1 MSAPD
6 PAEYGP
12 LFLLAASFNGDLAMT
27 SEAAGVPLDQLEA
40 TAEHLGWRER
50 FDSLQATRDND
61 GPDALAREL
70 NRMTNFDQ
78 AQRARRLL
86 DTAVDHFAQQSINDL
101 TSVQTE
107 KTNNHSARVLVDL
120 VKALETVQALT
131 YRALGDSATERTAEA
146 KLLGPGRLAAA
157 SRGNSPAQ
165 TLTQALDA
173 PERRP
178 APPAKPKR
186 QAKRKPYMR
195 PGFKP
200 STKFSADRAASQATK
215 LADSL
220 DKPGFSQGL
229 SEHEPNELEPAP
241 PPPETFHFA

>member
-6 PAEYGP
+6 PSEFGP
-12 LFLLAASFNGDLAMT
+12 LFLLAASFGGDLAMT
-27 SEAAGVPLDQLEA
+27 SEAAGVPLGQLEA
-40 TAEHLGWRER
+40 TAERLGWRER

-86 DTAVDHFAQQSINDL
+86 DTAVEHFAAQSIGDL

-107 KTNNHSARVLVDL
+107 KTTNHSARVLVDL
-120 VKALETVQALT
+120 VKAVETVQALT
-131 YRALGDSATERTAEA
+131 YRALGDSATERTTEA

-157 SRGNSPAQ
+157 SRGVSPAQ
-165 TLTQALDA
+165 TLTQALDS
-173 PERRP
+173 PDRRLE
-178 APPAKPKR
+178 PPAKPK
-186 QAKRKPYMR
+186 QKSKRKPYMR

-200 STKFSADRAASQATK
+200 SNTFSAPRAEAQAAK

-220 DKPGFSQGL
+220 DKPGFSQGIL
-229 SEHEPNELEPAP
+229 EHEPSATSPAP
-241 PPPETFHFA
+241 PPSETFSFA